1 MNSDI
6 SFLDVNTNLNFSI
19 NDNAVAAEY
28 EVDTSKLPALVFL
41 QGILIIIVFANYCVS
56 NFHNNKY
63 TVSNRDG
70 IIIVFANYCVCKF
83 HNNNNKYTVS
93 NRDGIPELFEG
104 NLNMGSDISDWIRR
118 EVTADEIEV
127 NLQLKF
133 SIMEVKFYVMFKFS
147 ITQIN
152 I

>member
-1 MNSDI
+1 MY
-6 SFLDVNTNLNFSI
+6 FSI

-56 NFHNNKY
+56 
-63 TVSNRDG
+63 
-70 IIIVFANYCVCKF
+70 KF
-83 HNNNNKYTVS
+83 HNKKYTVS

-127 NLQLKF
+127 NLQCKL
-133 SIMEVKFYVMFKFS
+133 
-147 ITQIN
+147 
-152 I
+152 